1 MRPFQEVALDLF
13 DERGFEDVTIEQ
25 RRGVPELGVPLV
37 WDQGAGRASRRV
49 RVLRSRRIRGRFASA
64 CEGVETGDLAGD
76 DRLLSS
82 TTMTSRGAELAIRS
96 RSPAYG
102 PHLPSERTRLRR
114 VSPTRSPARLVV
126 RRARRSSHCV
136 GPSLVAGCSRAP
148 PARRRL
154 HQPTRGRVR
163 PSAHPRRERHATQ
176 RTADTRGPARL
187 NRLP

>member
-49 RVLRSRRIRGRFASA
+49 RVLRSRRIRGRFAPA

-102 PHLPSERTRLRR
+102 PHLPDQAAQGVADAL
-114 VSPTRSPARLVV
+114 AR
-126 RRARRSSHCV
+126 ATGRRSGELDVQVIASV
-136 GPSLVAGCSRAP
+136 LVWSLVAAVRHRHAGGYTSPLEEEFDRALTLVESGMQLNEP
-148 PARRRL
+148 
-154 HQPTRGRVR
+154 PTRVDPPG
-163 PSAHPRRERHATQ
+163 
-176 RTADTRGPARL
+176 
-187 NRLP
+187 